1 MDKNCGKIIDKVV
14 KEICLEEKKLNKNY
28 FLYLKD
34 LKPKDKTK
42 ILRKYNDDM
51 FKGKKSDIL
60 DVFKDKEEDFI
71 NAIKSKKNYVS
82 DIEQIYRKYK
92 IINAF
97 SK

>member
-1 MDKNCGKIIDKVV
+1 M
-14 KEICLEEKKLNKNY
+14 
-28 FLYLKD
+28 KD

-42 ILRKYNDDM
+42 ILRKYNDM